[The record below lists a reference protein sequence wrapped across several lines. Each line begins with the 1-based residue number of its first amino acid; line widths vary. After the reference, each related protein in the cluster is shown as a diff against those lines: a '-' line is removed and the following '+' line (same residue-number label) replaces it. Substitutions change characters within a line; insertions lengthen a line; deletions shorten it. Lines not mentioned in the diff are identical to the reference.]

1 MLEDSDNILL
11 PKKPVEEVEED
22 ILVFEDEE
30 ENVIKREEKPKEI
43 KHPEIPVEEDKRI
56 EPPED
61 EIAMAYDFTI
71 PKQKL
76 LDKEKFPAHRYMIE
90 PISQDIAT
98 AHLGAQAS
106 TIVHDNMRLV
116 LMILALGNMTG
127 KTMIEAQRF
136 HVGKVSTYANIS
148 KGELGNLLKLL
159 RSNYT
164 ITEEKREEKLQTDT
178 KLFEESKQKGN
189 GMFGFGGGG
198 N

>member
-1 MLEDSDNILL
+1 MLEDEDNILIN
-11 PKKPVEEVEED
+11 KKEKEPIEEE
-22 ILVFEDEE
+22 IISFEDEE
-30 ENVIKREEKPKEI
+30 KERIVKPVKKQIKY
-43 KHPEIPVEEDKRI
+43 PEIPVEQDEKI
-56 EPPED
+56 EIPED

-106 TIVHDNMRLV
+106 GIVHDNMRLV

-136 HVGKVSTYANIS
+136 HVGKVSAYANIS

-164 ITEEKREEKLQTDT
+164 ITEEKREEKLQTDS
-178 KLFEESKQKGN
+178 KLFEETKQKGN